1 MKKLFVIAAATVAL
15 ALVAPPALAY
25 PPWVLV
31 IRDCAADGK
40 LDGTYR
46 PTDLAT
52 ALRNV
57 PSDGGEYTD
66 CANAISHAL
75 AGGSGKQDVPPTNG
89 IVTESGAVASSPD
102 DIAQLQ
108 GVIAAANPGEPPP
121 PATVARPGT
130 QPSYLEAALGGLDRS
145 SGPPYRVNTTL
156 LAAVLAGELVVLAG
170 AGALR
175 LRRRRAARLDE
186 RRA

>member
-1 MKKLFVIAAATVAL
+1 MKTLLITAAAGVAL

-25 PPWVLV
+25 PPWVLA
-31 IRDCAADGK
+31 IRDCADDGK

-46 PTDLAT
+46 PADLAT

-66 CANAISHAL
+66 CANAISRAL
-75 AGGSGKQDVPPTNG
+75 DGGSGKKDGPPPNG

-102 DIAQLQ
+102 DVAQLQ
-108 GVIAAANPGEPPP
+108 TVIAAANAGEPPP
-121 PATVARPGT
+121 AATVARPGT
-130 QPSYLEAALGGLDRS
+130 QPSYAEAALGGLDRS
-145 SGPPYRVNTTL
+145 SGPAYRVDTTL
-156 LAAVLAGELVVLAG
+156 LAAVFGGGLVALAG

-175 LRRRRAARLDE
+175 LRRRRAAT
-186 RRA
+186 